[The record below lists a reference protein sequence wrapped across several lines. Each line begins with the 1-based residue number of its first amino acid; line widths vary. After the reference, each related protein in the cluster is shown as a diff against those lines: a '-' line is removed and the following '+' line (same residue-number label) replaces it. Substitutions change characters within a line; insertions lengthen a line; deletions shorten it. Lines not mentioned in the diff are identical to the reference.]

1 MMRKSGNSA
10 WLVRGEG
17 NRSTP
22 MLVRMF
28 FGRGL
33 DQCAHPDRQYDYHRV
48 PQAHTASR

>member
-1 MMRKSGNSA
+1 MAGA
-10 WLVRGEG
+10 GEG

-33 DQCAHPDRQYDYHRV
+33 DQCAHPDRQYDHHR
-48 PQAHTASR
+48 ASPSLYRA